1 MPALG
6 TKILKSVTKERAKHS
21 LNFAVG
27 FAIGY
32 LSHAAG
38 LF

>member
-6 TKILKSVTKERAKHS
+6 TRLIKGFTKERMKKGGM
-21 LNFAVG
+21 FAVG
-27 FAIGY
+27 YALGY